1 MTPWKIHQNCNNWHS
16 LIKVF
21 DLPGKVDTNPSTL
34 DFNSAGGEH
43 TVWNVAVIYLREG
56 SNASAPVYDL
66 WYGNVQTLTAMV
78 SNVRRTVHT
87 VHILDASG
95 QARIKWYD
103 NVQNASGGHKQYHG
117 KLAFTLSVIE
127 KEGLNKTVDCAQIV
141 SAVRMVLDEPNDCY
155 LLIASDRK
163 FVEEQQKKIT
173 AHNKKL
179 ANAKNEGEHQ
189 HIGPHQKAIRP
200 NHDSLKQRLF
210 V

>member
-1 MTPWKIHQNCNNWHS
+1 MINGNIRTQKRERSTRFFVQG
-16 LIKVF
+16 LINGLGLKHNE
-21 DLPGKVDTNPSTL
+21 DGNICDR
-34 DFNSAGGEH
+34 D
-43 TVWNVAVIYLREG
+43 NVAVIYLREG

-66 WYGNVQTLTAMV
+66 WYGNIQTLTAMV
-78 SNVRRTVHT
+78 SNVRRTVHK
-87 VHILDASG
+87 VHMLDASG

-103 NVQNASGGHKQYHG
+103 NIQNASDSHKQYHG

-141 SAVRMVLDEPNDCY
+141 LAVRMVLDELNDCY
-155 LLIASDRK
+155 LLIAADCK

-179 ANAKNEGEHQ
+179 ANAKNEEERQ
-189 HIGPHQKAIRP
+189 RIGPHQKAIRP
-200 NHDSLKQRLF
+200 HHDALKERLLF